1 MCAQKY
7 FTHSQ
12 QGTEKTGLRTSR
24 VPVTSLQTGEDLSRY
39 FRSSNKKACARC
51 WISSFESLVRG
62 IQETTKSNRP
72 LPLLFALE
80 LDGKTLLLKIP
91 HTLVIR
97 PGDIKLVLN
106 WKCPLGGLLSSCQ
119 KMLCGLW
126 REKSYPPLYLGLK
139 QQNHNNDLPS

>member
-1 MCAQKY
+1 
-7 FTHSQ
+7 
-12 QGTEKTGLRTSR
+12 
-24 VPVTSLQTGEDLSRY
+24 
-39 FRSSNKKACARC
+39 
-51 WISSFESLVRG
+51 
-62 IQETTKSNRP
+62 
-72 LPLLFALE
+72 LLFALE